1 MNGLQT
7 VDDCDM
13 MNYTTESAIDFK
25 FLRWKSFIWS
35 FFFISNKYI
44 LLFYFE
50 VNYYPPFHFATK
62 CKCICFLFI
71 AGMVEDIPIRDLS
84 TKMTGKVGQGKLW
97 HRLEEGQDYIKVIV
111 LGFLLFIFQWFAFCV
126 PSLFKKI
133 TSSLEMEIDLE
144 DVLIFCAIV
153 ILWFLTSSCLPHSI
167 ISILSN

>member
-71 AGMVEDIPIRDLS
+71 AGMVEDILIRDLS
-84 TKMTGKVGQGKLW
+84 TEMTGTVGQGKLW

-126 PSLFKKI
+126 PSLF
-133 TSSLEMEIDLE
+133 
-144 DVLIFCAIV
+144 
-153 ILWFLTSSCLPHSI
+153 
-167 ISILSN
+167 